1 MSGTIGAVRTAEEM
15 AHREA
20 IREVLATHS
29 RGLDRNEA
37 ALLKSAYW
45 PEAEV
50 DYGSFKGPA
59 HQFADLIGP
68 ALAGAYEL
76 TQHLLGQT
84 LVTLEG
90 DRASTETYVQA
101 RHLLQGA
108 KEELSFAGRYLD
120 QLELRD
126 GQWKIMHRQVVMDWS
141 LRLAVQDERHGDAFG
156 ALAKGTG
163 NRQDPSHQLLP
174 IS

>member
-1 MSGTIGAVRTAEEM
+1 MSGNISAVPTAEEM
-15 AHREA
+15 ANREA
-20 IREVLATHS
+20 IREILATHS

-37 ALLKSAYW
+37 GVLKSAYW

-84 LVTLEG
+84 LITVEG
-90 DRASTETYVQA
+90 DRASTETYVHA
-101 RHLLQGA
+101 RHLLRGA
-108 KEELSFAGRYLD
+108 EEELSFAGRYLD
-120 QLELRD
+120 QLELRN

-141 LRLAVQDERHGDAFG
+141 LRLAAQDERDSEAFG

-163 NRQDPSHQLLP
+163 DREDPSHQLLP
-174 IS
+174 IA

>member
-1 MSGTIGAVRTAEEM
+1 MPASIGVVPTAQET
-15 AHREA
+15 AHSEA

-37 ALLKSAYW
+37 RLLKAAYW

-50 DYGSFKGPA
+50 DYGSFKGEA

-84 LVTLEG
+84 FIAMDG
-90 DRASTETYVQA
+90 NRASTETYVYA

-108 KEELSFAGRYLD
+108 EEELSFAGRYLD

-141 LRLAVQDERHGDAFG
+141 LRLAVQDERQGDAFG
-156 ALAKGTG
+156 ALSKGTG
-163 NRQDPSHQLLP
+163 NHEDPAHSLFP
-174 IS
+174 ID

>member
-1 MSGTIGAVRTAEEM
+1 MPDTIGVVPTAQQL

-29 RGLDRNEA
+29 RGLDRGEA
-37 ALLKSAYW
+37 GLLKSAYW

-50 DYGSFKGPA
+50 DYGSFKGEA
-59 HQFADLIGP
+59 HQFAELVGP

-84 LVTLEG
+84 FIALE
-90 DRASTETYVQA
+90 DNRARTESYVYA

-108 KEELSFAGRYLD
+108 GEELAFAGRYLD
-120 QLELRD
+120 QFELRD
-126 GQWKIMHRQVVMDWS
+126 GRWKILHRQVVMDWS
-141 LRLAVQDERHGDAFG
+141 LRVQVQDERNSEAFG
-156 ALAKGTG
+156 ALSKGSSQ
-163 NRQDPSHQLLP
+163 RADPSQQLFP
-174 IS
+174 VD